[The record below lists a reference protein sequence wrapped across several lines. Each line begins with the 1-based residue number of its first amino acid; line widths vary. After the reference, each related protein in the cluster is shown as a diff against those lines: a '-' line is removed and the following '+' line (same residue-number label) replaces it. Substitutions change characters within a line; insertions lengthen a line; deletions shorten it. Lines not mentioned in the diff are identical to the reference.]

1 MRTVAVAGC
10 GDGVSRESVKGPSI
24 VECELSVGVD
34 IFMVSIYYYTELTI
48 LIDYVGFAVWVA

>member
-1 MRTVAVAGC
+1 VSAVAVAGC
-10 GDGVSRESVKGPSI
+10 GDGVSREGVEGPPV